1 MVKTDS
7 TNGRRFILER
17 SWELVQARPFAGYG
31 PGGFLR
37 EYMPRQADYFKAH
50 ADSGHAWLASEVY
63 HPLNEF
69 VWVWIEF
76 GLPGVLLSLGALAWL
91 LSGLF
96 RRRDIFSRMLAVSL
110 CACVVFALFSYPL
123 KYPLASVIGIAAVGR
138 MCSGMLGRG
147 RMNGKF

>member
-1 MVKTDS
+1 MMKLTILAVLAVGLAWGISVVKTDS

-91 LSGLF
+91 CP
-96 RRRDIFSRMLAVSL
+96 D
-110 CACVVFALFSYPL
+110 
-123 KYPLASVIGIAAVGR
+123 
-138 MCSGMLGRG
+138 CSGGATSFPACWLFLCVHASFLPCFPIR
-147 RMNGKF
+147 